1 MAYLTR
7 SGNSFRTRSTASTAE
22 LCNTFGNIAVAKRI
36 LITGADGQLGRAL
49 REVYPNAE
57 FTTRESLD
65 ISSDISNAR
74 EWSEYSVIINAAAY
88 TSVDMAETSKG
99 RITAW
104 QVNAVATASLCRIAL
119 QYAITIVNI
128 SSDYVFDG
136 AQKLHSEDELFS
148 PLGVYGQT
156 KAAGDIVVS
165 TIARHYIIRTSWV
178 VGDGTNFVRT
188 MQSLAEK
195 NIKPSVVNDQIGRL
209 TFTSDIAKSIQYL
222 LDTSSPYGTYNV
234 TNEGE
239 SVSWADLAKEIY
251 ILCGR
256 SSDDVTP
263 VTTAQYYNGKT
274 GIAPRP
280 LHSTLNLAK
289 IKATGFNPRNW
300 KEALR
305 EYLVN

>member
-1 MAYLTR
+1 M
-7 SGNSFRTRSTASTAE
+7 
-22 LCNTFGNIAVAKRI
+22 
-36 LITGADGQLGRAL
+36 